1 MTEHNQAT
9 ILTGALRAARA
20 ERPTSAEPIRAQ
32 KEAGSGWAFFLGLAV
47 IELAWLLLL
56 AYLLYRVLR

>member
-9 ILTGALRAARA
+9 IQTGALRAARA
-20 ERPTSAEPIRAQ
+20 ERRASAEPLRAH
-32 KEAGSGWAFFLGLAV
+32 KDAGSGWAFYLGLAV

-56 AYLLYRVLR
+56 AYVLYRVLR